1 MAYAPR
7 MRTILVAGARPNFM
21 KVAPVLWALEARGID
36 VLLLH
41 SGQHYDAS
49 MSDVFFEELGIR
61 PPDVNL
67 EVGSGTHATQT
78 ARIMER
84 FESVVDDYRPDVVLV
99 PGDVNSTVACGLVAA
114 KAGAHVAHIEAGL
127 RSRDWA
133 MPEEINRV
141 VTDRLSDFLLAPSA
155 DAVENLRSEGY
166 REDQIHLVG
175 NVMVDTLL
183 KNLDRARERPTL
195 SDLGVVEGGF
205 GLVTMHR
212 PSNVD
217 DPEILAGLVGALNE
231 VSRDVPLVFPIHPR
245 TRQRLDVDS
254 LAPSITLA
262 PPAGYLDFVALQ
274 AGARLVLTDSGGV
287 QEETTML
294 GVSCLTLRENTERPI
309 TVERGSNQVVGTDP
323 ATIVAAARGVLGSE
337 IEYPKPD
344 LWDGEASERIVDA
357 LVSTP
362 LSERPRPTDLG

>member
-1 MAYAPR
+1 
-7 MRTILVAGARPNFM
+7 
-21 KVAPVLWALEARGID
+21 
-36 VLLLH
+36 
-41 SGQHYDAS
+41 
-49 MSDVFFEELGIR
+49 
-61 PPDVNL
+61 
-67 EVGSGTHATQT
+67 
-78 ARIMER
+78 
-84 FESVVDDYRPDVVLV
+84 
-99 PGDVNSTVACGLVAA
+99 
-114 KAGAHVAHIEAGL
+114 
-127 RSRDWA
+127 
-133 MPEEINRV
+133 
-141 VTDRLSDFLLAPSA
+141 LSDFLLAPSA